1 MSVLAIISKNCPAAA
16 AEKLSKNFETFRL
29 PADPQLAPP
38 VAHHPDMLIVI
49 LDGKLFCHQEYYRLA
64 HQVIDKILELCKLKL
79 ICTDTPRAAKYPSD
93 VGLNALILPD
103 RQQVIA
109 RRSSLASE
117 LLPYLAADTKQGY
130 AGCSTLYIG
139 GTLVTA
145 DPSIC
150 SAGEQIGIPIYKVPG
165 GDIQLM
171 GYNTGFI
178 GGCGGIWKDT
188 VYIYGRANSCDTG
201 HALLEFC
208 RKKKF
213 LIVELWDGPLSDF
226 GGIQF
231 IETMK

>member
-1 MSVLAIISKNCPAAA
+1 MSVLAIISENCPAAA
-16 AEKLSKNFETFRL
+16 AKKLSKNFEILRL

-49 LDGKLFCHQEYYRLA
+49 LDGKLFCHREYYCLA
-64 HQVIDKILELCKLKL
+64 HQVIDRILELCKLNL
-79 ICTDTPRAAKYPSD
+79 ICTAAPRAALYPLD
-93 VGLNALILPD
+93 VGVNALVLPD

-109 RRSSLASE
+109 RRSSLVPE

-150 SAGEQIGIPIYKVPG
+150 RAGERIGIPIYKVPG
-165 GDIQLM
+165 GDIRLS

-178 GGCGGIWKDT
+178 GGCGGVWKDT
-188 VYIYGRANSCDTG
+188 VYIYVQAKRCSTG

-208 RKKKF
+208 RKKKIP
-213 LIVELWDGPLSDF
+213 IVELWDGPLSDF

-231 IETMK
+231 IEAMK